1 MKRLLL
7 ITIFGLVTMLTC
19 AQDNPYKMFG
29 YKPKADYKDNP
40 LDIYRVNNADKNS
53 NIRYLVINRQNKTI
67 RLLDSRDSVVKSV
80 TYTDADILRWVSID
94 QKAEKYPQLSPYNYV
109 NNNPLKNI
117 DPDGTEIVGTDG
129 KAVTYSVSKT
139 GAVTWS
145 ANASADVKTYGNA
158 LLAVGSKASLDG
170 VIHNDIKTS
179 IVISSADNE
188 NSTSATYGN
197 TTQGDNNPAD
207 NYGKVVNADGTYGIK
222 DATITIY
229 TGSIDNAIKDGSGS
243 KLEGLTQTQAIGAV
257 ATHEDVHASD
267 KSEINKDVKYELNHN
282 NTPRPDKEVK
292 ANQAEQKVIDAQKQ
306 KNQQQQQ

>member
-7 ITIFGLVTMLTC
+7 ITILGLAVMLTY

-29 YKPKADYKDNP
+29 YKPKTDYKDNP
-40 LDIYRVNNADKNS
+40 LDIYRVNNSDKNS
-53 NIRYLVINRQNKTI
+53 NISYLVIDRGNKTI
-67 RLLDSRDSVVKSV
+67 RLLDNRDSVVKSV
-80 TYTDADILRWVSID
+80 TYTDADVLRWVSID

-129 KAVTYSVSKT
+129 NAVTYSVSKT

-145 ANASADVKTYGNA
+145 GNASADVKTYGNA

-197 TTQGDNNPAD
+197 TTQGDNDPAD
-207 NYGKVVNADGTYGIK
+207 NYGKVVNSDGTYGIK

-243 KLEGLTQTQAIGAV
+243 KLEGLTKTQAIGAV

-282 NTPRPDKEVK
+282 DKPRPDKEVK
-292 ANQAEQKVIDAQKQ
+292 ANQAEQKVIDTQKQ